1 MLVLRSVVS
10 LLFPLP
16 SLAVAPIELQATH
29 LKLHPTATNKDT
41 RSSSPPCPL
50 SATSV
55 ISMGGAQS
63 VYNAIRR
70 RSNRC
75 NSWRGRSRW
84 AIYLRLLDFN
94 SSAKVKEAIALG
106 LLDPKV
112 EYDFAHISNG
122 TLRKLAVE
130 SHILLLKRIVQNA

>member
-1 MLVLRSVVS
+1 M
-10 LLFPLP
+10 
-16 SLAVAPIELQATH
+16 
-29 LKLHPTATNKDT
+29 
-41 RSSSPPCPL
+41 
-50 SATSV
+50 
-55 ISMGGAQS
+55 
-63 VYNAIRR
+63 
-70 RSNRC
+70 
-75 NSWRGRSRW
+75 
-84 AIYLRLLDFN
+84 RLLDFN